1 MKGIAMFEHLRPA
14 VVVLALFTL
23 LTGVAY
29 PLAMT
34 GVAQLAMPT
43 LAGGSLVATD
53 GAVVGSTLI
62 GQAFVSDKYFQPRP
76 SAAGDGYNAAA
87 SSGSN
92 LGPTSKKLLDR
103 VAASAQKL
111 GANGHLPADSVT
123 ASGSGL
129 DPHISPQF
137 AEFQV
142 NRVAAARG
150 VPEQQV
156 RDIVARVS
164 EQPLLGFIGEPR
176 VNVLILNMALDR
188 NLKGSG

>member
-1 MKGIAMFEHLRPA
+1 MLEHIRPA
-14 VVVLALFTL
+14 VIVLALFTL

-34 GVAQLAMPT
+34 GIAQLAIPS
-43 LAGGSLVATD
+43 LANGSLATTD
-53 GAVVGSTLI
+53 GTVVGSTLI

-92 LGPTSKKLLDR
+92 LGPTSQKLMDR

-111 GANGHLPADSVT
+111 GENRPLPADAVT
-123 ASGSGL
+123 ASASGL

-137 AEFQV
+137 AELQV
-142 NRVAAARG
+142 KRVAAARA
-150 VPEQQV
+150 VPEQRV
-156 RDIVARVS
+156 RDIVERVS

-176 VNVLILNMALDR
+176 VNVLKLNMALDR

>member
-1 MKGIAMFEHLRPA
+1 MFEHLRPA
-14 VVVLALFTL
+14 VVVLAVFTF

-34 GVAQLAMPT
+34 GFAQLAMPT
-43 LAGGSLVATD
+43 LANGSLAATD

-111 GANGHLPADSVT
+111 GANGPLPADSVT

-137 AEFQV
+137 AELQV

-156 RDIVARVS
+156 RDIVTRIS
-164 EQPLLGFIGEPR
+164 ERPLLGFIGEPR
-176 VNVLILNMALDR
+176 VNVLVLNMALDR

>member
-1 MKGIAMFEHLRPA
+1 MFEHLRPA

-34 GVAQLAMPT
+34 GFAQLAMPT
-43 LAGGSLVATD
+43 LANGSLAVTD

-62 GQAFVSDKYFQPRP
+62 GQTFVSDKYFQPRP

-111 GANGHLPADSVT
+111 GANGPLPADSVT

-137 AEFQV
+137 AELQV

-156 RDIVARVS
+156 RDIVTRIS
-164 EQPLLGFIGEPR
+164 ERPLLGFIGEPR
-176 VNVLILNMALDR
+176 VNVLVLNMALDR